1 MSSGLDHDWTQECL
15 IVTSTRDPSTLAENL
30 EEPLASAIV
39 YVVTSACL
47 DSTCHPKN
55 RS

>member
-1 MSSGLDHDWTQECL
+1 MLSGIGRDWTQECL
-15 IVTSTRDPSTLAENL
+15 MVTSAGTPLLTENL